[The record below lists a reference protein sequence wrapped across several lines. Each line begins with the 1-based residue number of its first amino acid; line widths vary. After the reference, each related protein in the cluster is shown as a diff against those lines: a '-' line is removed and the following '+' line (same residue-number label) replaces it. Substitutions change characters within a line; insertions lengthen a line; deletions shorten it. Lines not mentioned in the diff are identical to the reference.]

1 MYKRIAAGSIIPC
14 LLSMAFLL
22 ACNEGPKNP
31 VAEYGDALT
40 GAYKRGQQA
49 GETGNLD
56 AVKKTV
62 GIYRATH
69 GNYPQSLDDIKDL
82 MTSKI
87 DLSRYEYNPEN
98 GAVSL
103 KE

>member
-14 LLSMAFLL
+14 LLALGLL
-22 ACNEGPKNP
+22 FACNEGPKNP

-40 GAYKRGQQA
+40 GAYQKGQQA
-49 GETGNLD
+49 GETANLD

-62 GIYRATH
+62 EIYRATH
-69 GNYPQSLDDIKDL
+69 DNYPQSLDDIKDL

-87 DLSRYEYNPEN
+87 DLSRYEYNPGN

-103 KE
+103 KK

>member
-1 MYKRIAAGSIIPC
+1 MYKGIASGSIILC
-14 LLSMAFLL
+14 LFGLAFLF

-40 GAYKRGQQA
+40 GAYKRGQQG
-49 GETGNLD
+49 GETANLD

-62 GIYRATH
+62 GIYRATY
-69 GNYPQSLDDIKDL
+69 GNYPQTLDDIKDL

-87 DLSRYEYNPEN
+87 DLSRYQYNPEN

>member
-1 MYKRIAAGSIIPC
+1 MYKRIAAGNIIPC
-14 LLSMAFLL
+14 LLSMAFLF
-22 ACNEGPKNP
+22 ACSEGPKNP

-49 GETGNLD
+49 GETANLD

-69 GNYPQSLDDIKDL
+69 DNYPQSLDDIKDL